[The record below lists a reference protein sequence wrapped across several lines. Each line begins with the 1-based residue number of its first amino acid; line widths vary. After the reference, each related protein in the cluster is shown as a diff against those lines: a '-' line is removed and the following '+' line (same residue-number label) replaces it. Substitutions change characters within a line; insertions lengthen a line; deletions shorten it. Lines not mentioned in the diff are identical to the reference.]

1 MDKKQKIFIGIG
13 VFIFII
19 LIGFIGYK
27 FMSTPSLEDQ
37 SKDKS
42 SDNKPALE
50 TNIDNESNEENVK
63 EEKQKQQK
71 SKEKKDKE
79 DKSKEKDE
87 KNDKNN
93 KSKKNEEPKKKPDK
107 KDLEKKAKRFVE
119 IQNESKTP
127 DNVKSLK
134 SDMKSIAT
142 KDLTNKL
149 FNDHM
154 SADEDSHFKA
164 KINKTNVIKDGKKN
178 AEVNVKYDLHGK
190 SPETK
195 KQEKLKENIEESVY
209 FKYEDGQYKVDR
221 YKQ

>member
-13 VFIFII
+13 VFIFIV
-19 LIGFIGYK
+19 LVGFIGYK

-50 TNIDNESNEENVK
+50 TNIDNEANEKNAEEEKQQKK
-63 EEKQKQQK
+63 EEKSSK
-71 SKEKKDKE
+71 S
-79 DKSKEKDE
+79 
-87 KNDKNN
+87 
-93 KSKKNEEPKKKPDK
+93 SKKNDSKKNDDNEKQKKEDEPKNKPNK

-164 KINKTNVIKDGKKN
+164 KINKTKVIKDGKKN

>member
-13 VFIFII
+13 VFVFIV
-19 LIGFIGYK
+19 LVGFIGYK

-50 TNIDNESNEENVK
+50 TNIDNEVNEKNAEEEKQQKK
-63 EEKQKQQK
+63 EEKSSK
-71 SKEKKDKE
+71 S
-79 DKSKEKDE
+79 
-87 KNDKNN
+87 
-93 KSKKNEEPKKKPDK
+93 SKKNDSKKNDDNEKQKKEDEPKNKPNK

-178 AEVNVKYDLHGK
+178 AEVNVKYDLHGR

>member
-1 MDKKQKIFIGIG
+1 MDKKQKVFIGIG

-19 LIGFIGYK
+19 LVGFIGYK

-50 TNIDNESNEENVK
+50 TNIDNEANEKNA
-63 EEKQKQQK
+63 EEQKQQK
-71 SKEKKDKE
+71 KEEKLSKKDDSKKKENNKEQKKEKE
-79 DKSKEKDE
+79 PKEKP
-87 KNDKNN
+87 N
-93 KSKKNEEPKKKPDK
+93 K

-119 IQNESKTP
+119 IQNKSKTP
-127 DNVKSLK
+127 GNVKSLK
-134 SDMKSIAT
+134 TDMKSIAT
-142 KDLTNKL
+142 DKLTNKL

-154 SADEDSHFKA
+154 TADEDSNFEA
-164 KINKTNVIKDGKKN
+164 KIVKTNIIKDDKKN
-178 AEVNVKYDLHGK
+178 SEVNVKYDLYGK

-209 FKYEDGQYKVDR
+209 FKYENGQYKVDR

>member
-13 VFIFII
+13 VFIFVV
-19 LIGFIGYK
+19 LIGFISYK

-37 SKDKS
+37 SKNKS
-42 SDNKPALE
+42 SDSKPALE
-50 TNIDNESNEENVK
+50 TNVDNASNEKNAK
-63 EEKQKQQK
+63 EEKQKQQA
-71 SKEKKDKE
+71 SKEKKEKE
-79 DKSKEKDE
+79 DKSNEKDK
-87 KNDKNN
+87 KNKKEN
-93 KSKKNEEPKKKPDK
+93 KSKEEEPKKKPDK

-134 SDMKSIAT
+134 SDMNAVAT
-142 KDLTNKL
+142 SKLTNKL

-164 KINKTNVIKDGKKN
+164 KVTKTNIIKDGKKN

>member
-1 MDKKQKIFIGIG
+1 MDKKQKVFIGIG

-19 LIGFIGYK
+19 LVGFIGYK

-50 TNIDNESNEENVK
+50 TNIDNEANEKNA
-63 EEKQKQQK
+63 EEQKQQK
-71 SKEKKDKE
+71 KEEKSSK
-79 DKSKEKDE
+79 S
-87 KNDKNN
+87 
-93 KSKKNEEPKKKPDK
+93 SKKNNSKKKEDNKKQKKEDEPKNKPNK

-127 DNVKSLK
+127 DNVKSLR

-164 KINKTNVIKDGKKN
+164 KISKTNVIKDDKKN

-190 SPETK
+190 SSETK

-209 FKYEDGQYKVDR
+209 FKYEDGQYKIDR